1 MGVKIMTKQ
10 TKTKEQIGRIRFSSA
25 GLIRQAD
32 KDREAKAMEGKAA

>member
-1 MGVKIMTKQ
+1 MTKQ

-32 KDREAKAMEGKAA
+32 NDRETKAKEGKAA